1 MDIAAFTNDLTTY
14 LIPALP
20 YLVKVGEGAVTETG
34 KKLLGGAWD
43 STKALWDRVWT
54 KVETK
59 PAALEAAQDL
69 SAAANDPDLQGAWR
83 TQLKKLLTDDPN
95 FATEVEQLFNK
106 AKEAFG
112 SQVTA
117 THGGNAF
124 GDNASGN
131 IAITGGVIG
140 NISLSDKQNS

>member
-20 YLVKVGEGAVTETG
+20 YLVKVGEGAATETG

-69 SAAANDPDLQGAWR
+69 ATTPNDTDLQGAWR
-83 TQLKKLLTDDPN
+83 TQLKKLLNEDPA

-106 AKEAFG
+106 AKEVYG

-117 THGGNAF
+117 THGGIAF
-124 GDNASGN
+124 GDNAQNN
-131 IAITGGVIG
+131 IVVGTVHGDFVKG
-140 NISLSDKQNS
+140 DKHG